1 MLYGS
6 STCYTDLV
14 QVIWIY
20 YMLYGSSTG
29 YMDLVH
35 VIWI

>member
-6 STCYTDLV
+6 SA
-14 QVIWIY
+14 
-20 YMLYGSSTG
+20 G